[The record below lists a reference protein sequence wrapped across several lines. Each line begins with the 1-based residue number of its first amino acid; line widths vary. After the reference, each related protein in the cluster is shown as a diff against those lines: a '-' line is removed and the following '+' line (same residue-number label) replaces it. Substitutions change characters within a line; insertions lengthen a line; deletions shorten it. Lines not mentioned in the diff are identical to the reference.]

1 VKPPQRGPLCNGYII
16 VQSGGDLCEFF
27 KTMFRRKKW
36 LSQILILFGARVG
49 SAGDPGW
56 DGS

>member
-1 VKPPQRGPLCNGYII
+1 MDSI
-16 VQSGGDLCEFF
+16 VRSGGDLCEFF

-36 LSQILILFGARVG
+36 LSHMVILFGARVG